1 MARLKRGRIRS
12 GRRIDMKGIQ
22 IDSDELELFKILSE
36 HPGID
41 QVNSVMNKRY
51 LHIFMSKTKIN
62 MELGQALARQIHE
75 HGYDFVNASIV
86 RNELHCFFV
95 KAAFS

>member
-1 MARLKRGRIRS
+1 
-12 GRRIDMKGIQ
+12 MKGTPHN
-22 IDSDELELFKILSE
+22 SNEAELFRILSE

-41 QVNSVMNKRY
+41 QVNSVMNKPF

-62 MELGQALARQIHE
+62 MELGQTLAEQIRE

-86 RNELHCFFV
+86 RSELHCFFV